1 MTLKL
6 IVGFVVIIAAVVEA
20 VTPFSALLVAALG
33 LIFAAERF
41 FSDDDMHPYFLVGG
55 FLLLAVSIGLRSRKL
70 LAATGVRRVAETRA
84 LMFGGVAT
92 SSLVLYGLTTARVT
106 GLLGLEGHTLDAWH
120 VVWSGLWP
128 IAMISGV
135 LPMLLIDRALASHPV
150 VMPASAI
157 VRATEAGLSA
167 AFGIALLFPVNYV
180 ASIHGYTWDVSY
192 FKVTAPGEST
202 IALVSGLDEPIE
214 ATLFFPPGSDVLQE
228 LRGYFDQIESASGG
242 KLAVTITDQ
251 AVDPK
256 LAEDLKIRENG
267 WVVFKRGDHSEKF
280 KIGTDMDKAKR
291 ELKKLDET
299 VQKNL
304 LKIARGERNAYM
316 LVGHGEASSK
326 EKDEPLRKLNT
337 FKQLLESQNYK
348 VKNLGV
354 MDGSANAVPDDAA
367 IVIIAAPEKAIL
379 PEETAAI
386 EAFLQKGGR
395 VLVMVEPAGNHAP
408 ELLSWLGLEAGSAS
422 VDNKT
427 FHVAQTRGPADYA
440 LIATNRFGTHE
451 VTSTL
456 SKFST
461 QAYVLM
467 PTTDALSEI
476 AGATNGKRT
485 VLLRSPD
492 GSWIDGNGNYEQDP
506 DEKSD
511 TFNLG
516 YAVNGDV
523 ANPVDGGNKEWRAV
537 VLGDVSVFSDPV
549 LEAIQGNQQLILDAT
564 RWLVGDEDISG
575 KIENEEDVKIEHTK
589 QEDAAWFYGTIFGVP
604 LLVLGFGALFTT
616 IRRRAR

>member
-6 IVGFVVIIAAVVEA
+6 IVGFIVIIAGVVEA

-41 FSDDDMHPYFLVGG
+41 FADDDMHNYFLIGG
-55 FLLLAVSIGLRSRKL
+55 FILLAVSIGLRSRKL
-70 LAATGVRRVAETRA
+70 LAATGNRRIAETRA

-92 SSLVLYGLTTARVT
+92 SSLLLYALTTAKVT
-106 GLLGLEGHTLDAWH
+106 TALGLTDHALDGWR

-128 IAMISGV
+128 IAMVCGV
-135 LPMLLIDRALASHPV
+135 VPMLLIDRALAAHPIM
-150 VMPASAI
+150 MPPSA
-157 VRATEAGLSA
+157 VKRAMEAGLSA
-167 AFGIALLFPVNYV
+167 ALGVALLFPVNYI

-192 FKVTAPGEST
+192 FKVTAPGSST

-214 ATLFFPPGSDVLQE
+214 ATLFYPPGSDVLQE
-228 LRGYFDQIESASGG
+228 LRGYFEQIESASGG
-242 KLAVTITDQ
+242 KLAVTVTDQ

-267 WVVFKRGDHSEKF
+267 WVVFKRGDQTEKF

-304 LKIARGERNAYM
+304 LKIARGERNAYL

-326 EKDEPLRKLNT
+326 EKDQPLRKLNS
-337 FKQLLESQNYK
+337 FKQLLEGQNYK
-348 VKNLGV
+348 VKTLGV

-367 IVIIAAPEKAIL
+367 IVIIAAPEKSIL
-379 PEETAAI
+379 PEEAAAI
-386 EAFLQKGGR
+386 EAFLARGGR
-395 VLVMVEPAGNHAP
+395 VLVMVEPDGNHVP
-408 ELLSWLGLEAGSAS
+408 ELLSWMGLEAGSAS
-422 VDNKT
+422 VANKQY
-427 FHVAQTRGPADYA
+427 HVAQTRGPADYT

-467 PTTDALSEI
+467 PTTTTLSEI

-492 GSWIDGNGNYEQDP
+492 GSWVDTNGNYEQDP
-506 DEKSD
+506 DEKTD

-516 YAVNGDV
+516 YAVDGDV
-523 ANPVDGGNKEWRAV
+523 ANPVEGGNKEWRAV

-549 LEAIQGNQQLILDAT
+549 LDAIQGNQQLILDAT

-575 KIENEEDVKIEHTK
+575 NVENEEDVKIEHTK
-589 QEDAAWFYGTIFGVP
+589 QQDAAWFYGTIFGVP
-604 LLVLGFGALFTT
+604 LLVLGIGALFTT
-616 IRRRAR
+616 VRRRAR